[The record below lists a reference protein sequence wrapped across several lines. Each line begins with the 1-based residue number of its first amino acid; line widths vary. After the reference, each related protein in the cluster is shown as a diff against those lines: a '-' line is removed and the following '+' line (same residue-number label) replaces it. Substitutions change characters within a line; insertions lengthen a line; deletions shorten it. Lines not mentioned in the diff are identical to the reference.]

1 MQWFKNMKSFFYA
14 YAMLTGTIIGVGIFS
29 LPYITSQAGILT
41 TGVYFLFL
49 GAVAMM
55 VHIFWGE
62 IAAKTP
68 GRHRLPGMARIYLGI
83 FWGRVATVT
92 AIGSLMG
99 AILAYVILGA
109 DFANSLFNGYLG
121 EGEWAH
127 VILYC
132 LIGAVLIWKGDKLIA
147 KLEVW
152 GIIALALVFAV
163 LIWKVSG
170 HWRMENILTLSGQA
184 KNFFLPYG
192 VVLFSL
198 WGASAI
204 PDVQEVMGRDK
215 KRINK
220 VIVIAGLSAI
230 IVYAMFIA
238 IILGVSGAGVDPT
251 ALGGLAG
258 VLGGEMT
265 KILLALGILTTFT
278 SYITLAL
285 ALNKLLIYDLKISP
299 TTALATVAGVPTILY
314 FLGVNNF
321 ISIISFVGS
330 VMLAIDG
337 MFIAFIYKKMSR
349 ADSRHAKVVWIIAAC
364 FGLGIFYEIYKIL

>member
-1 MQWFKNMKSFFYA
+1 MLLLKTVKNSFYA

-29 LPYITSQAGILT
+29 LPYITSRAGLLT
-41 TGVYFLFL
+41 VAAYFIFL
-49 GAVAMM
+49 GAVAMLI
-55 VHIFWGE
+55 HIFWGE
-62 IAAKTP
+62 ITIKTP
-68 GRHRLPGMARIYLGI
+68 GHHRLPGMARIYLGS

-92 AIGSLMG
+92 AIGSLLG

-109 DFANSLFNGYLG
+109 DFSNSLFNGYLG
-121 EGEWAH
+121 EGEWLH

-132 LIGAVLIWKGDKLIA
+132 LIGAFLIWKGDKLIA

-152 GIIALALVFAV
+152 GIIALALIFAV

-170 HWRMENILTLSGQA
+170 HWRLENILTLSGQA

-204 PDVQEVMGRDK
+204 PDVQDVMGRDK
-215 KRINK
+215 RRINK
-220 VIVIAGLSAI
+220 IIVAAGLSAM
-230 IVYAMFIA
+230 IVYAIFIT

-251 ALGGLAG
+251 ALGGLTGIVGADI
-258 VLGGEMT
+258 E

-299 TTALATVAGVPTILY
+299 MTALVTVAGVPTILY

-321 ISIISFVGS
+321 ITIISFVGS

-337 MFIAFIYKKMSR
+337 IFIAAIYGRLGQASR
-349 ADSRHAKVVWIIAAC
+349 LRR
-364 FGLGIFYEIYKIL
+364 LGILAMMFCFALGIVYEFYKII

>member
-1 MQWFKNMKSFFYA
+1 MSLFRKAKSFLYA

-29 LPYITSQAGILT
+29 LPYITSQAGLLT
-41 TGVYFLFL
+41 VGAYFIFL
-49 GAVAMM
+49 GAVAMII
-55 VHIFWGE
+55 HIFWGE
-62 IAAKTP
+62 ITAKTP
-68 GRHRLPGMARIYLGI
+68 GRHRLPGMARIHLGS

-109 DFANSLFNGYLG
+109 DFSHSLFNSYLG
-121 EGEWAH
+121 AGEWLH

-132 LIGAVLIWKGDKLIA
+132 LVGALLVWKGDKLIA

-152 GIIALALVFAV
+152 GIVALALVFVV
-163 LIWKVSG
+163 LVWRVNS
-170 HWRMENILTLSGQA
+170 HWQIENILAIKGQA

-204 PDVQEVMGRDK
+204 PDVAGVMGKDK
-215 KRINK
+215 KRLNQ
-220 VIVIAGLSAI
+220 VIFWSGLTAM
-230 IVYAMFIA
+230 IVYIVFIA
-238 IILGVSGAGVDPT
+238 IILGVSGTAVDPT
-251 ALGGLAG
+251 ALGGLSG
-258 VLGGEMT
+258 VVGAEMA

-299 TTALATVAGVPTILY
+299 LTALTTVAAVPTILY
-314 FLGVNNF
+314 FLGINNF
-321 ISIISFVGS
+321 ITIISFVGS

-337 MFIAFIYKKMSR
+337 VFIAFIYKKVSR
-349 ADSRHAKVVWIIAAC
+349 ANGRRAPIVWFIAGC
-364 FGLGIFYEIYKIL
+364 FALGLFYEIYKIL